1 MKGTNNNPGQ
11 CSALESPSGTI
22 YNSPSSAFTTF
33 VHKCQITR
41 WEKGRLVYSK
51 AGANLWVI
59 RCQLSKTVAKN
70 VKKKPPADSITL
82 LINYKTSVGLTP
94 SAHGLTKGSLPTPK
108 RMNFRK
114 SSKRPLTPPPIIFG
128 KSCCGFRDKNA

>member
-1 MKGTNNNPGQ
+1 MGKILCNYVKGTNNNPGQ

-51 AGANLWVI
+51 AGAN
-59 RCQLSKTVAKN
+59 
-70 VKKKPPADSITL
+70 
-82 LINYKTSVGLTP
+82 
-94 SAHGLTKGSLPTPK
+94 SLGVHVLHK
-108 RMNFRK
+108 
-114 SSKRPLTPPPIIFG
+114 FG
-128 KSCCGFRDKNA
+128 